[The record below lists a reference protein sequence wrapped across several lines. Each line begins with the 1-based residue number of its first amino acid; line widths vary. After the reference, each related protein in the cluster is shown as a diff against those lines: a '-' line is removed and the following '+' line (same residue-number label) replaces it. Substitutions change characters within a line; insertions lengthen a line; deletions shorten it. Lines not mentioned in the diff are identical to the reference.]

1 MRENRESD
9 AGFLSR
15 GNGRRGEKKR
25 QSERGEVSYRNGRGR
40 GGGRGGL
47 AIQRGGKGSEKTGF
61 VVTADDEEESDK
73 GYTSFKELIDSDEAD
88 DDDDD
93 EDEVEEEVRAESE
106 KGRVSSQIPKSS
118 PQESDSYLSESRFDQ
133 CPISPLSLKGIQN
146 AGYEKMTMV
155 QEATLP
161 VILKGL
167 IHLKWHQ

>member
-61 VVTADDEEESDK
+61 VVTADDEEEK
-73 GYTSFKELIDSDEAD
+73 
-88 DDDDD
+88 
-93 EDEVEEEVRAESE
+93 VRAESE

-161 VILKGL
+161 VILKGRQKFL
-167 IHLKWHQ
+167 EFLCCDSVYISSKTPVFC